1 MDLQLKNKRA
11 FVSGSTGGIGLAIA
25 KVLAAE
31 GAEVI
36 LNGRTQ
42 ARIDKAIAQ
51 LKKELPDAK
60 LTGIPADF
68 SDPASVESLLNNL
81 NSVDILVNNVGI
93 FTSQSFADTSDS
105 DWYRMFEVNVMS
117 GVRLSRALLP
127 GMLTRN
133 WGRIL
138 FVSSECAMLVPEDL
152 IAYSTTKAALLAVS
166 RGLAQTTKGSA
177 VTVNTVVPGSTL
189 SEGAER
195 FLQEVAEKEQI
206 SEAEVAA
213 NFFKNVRT
221 TSLIQRFISTEE
233 IANTIAYLSSPLA
246 SATNGAAIKLE
257 GGSVPGI
264 I

>member
-1 MDLQLKNKRA
+1 M
-11 FVSGSTGGIGLAIA
+11 AIA
-25 KVLAAE
+25 KVLATE

-42 ARIDKAIAQ
+42 ARIDQAIAQ
-51 LKKELPDAK
+51 LMKELPDAK

-93 FTSQSFADTSDS
+93 FTSQSFADTSDA

-127 GMLTRN
+127 RMLTRN

-138 FVSSECAMLVPEDL
+138 FVSSECAMLAPEDL

>member
-1 MDLQLKNKRA
+1 M
-11 FVSGSTGGIGLAIA
+11 
-25 KVLAAE
+25 
-31 GAEVI
+31 
-36 LNGRTQ
+36 
-42 ARIDKAIAQ
+42 
-51 LKKELPDAK
+51 KELPEAK

-68 SDPASVESLLNNL
+68 SDPASVESLLHNL

-93 FTSQSFADTSDS
+93 FTSQSFADTSDA

-127 GMLTRN
+127 GMLMRN

-138 FVSSECAMLVPEDL
+138 FVASECAMLVPEDL

-189 SEGAER
+189 SEGAES

-221 TSLIQRFISTEE
+221 SSLIQRFTSTEE

>member
-1 MDLQLKNKRA
+1 MNLQLKNKRA
-11 FVSGSTGGIGLAIA
+11 FISGSTSGIGLAIA

-31 GAEVI
+31 GVEVI

-42 ARIDKAIAQ
+42 ARIDQAINQ
-51 LKKELPDAK
+51 IKMEFPEAK
-60 LTGIPADF
+60 LSGIPADF
-68 SDPASVESLLNNL
+68 SDSIAVEALIASLG
-81 NSVDILVNNVGI
+81 SVDILINNAGI
-93 FTSQSFADTSDS
+93 FASQSFAETADA

-127 GMLTRN
+127 GMLAQN

-138 FVSSECAMLVPEDL
+138 FVASECAMLVPEDL
-152 IAYSTTKAALLAVS
+152 IAYSTTKAALLAIS

-195 FLQEVAEKEQI
+195 FLKEVAEKDQI
-206 SEAEVAA
+206 SEQEVAD

-221 TSLIQRFISTEE
+221 SSLIQRFTSTEE
-233 IANTIAYLSSPLA
+233 IANTVAYLCSPLA

>member
-11 FVSGSTGGIGLAIA
+11 FITGSTGGIGLAIA
-25 KVLAAE
+25 KVLASE

-36 LNGRTQ
+36 INGRTQ
-42 ARIDKAIAQ
+42 DRIDQAITR
-51 LKKELPDAK
+51 LKSEVPGTK
-60 LTGIPADF
+60 LSGIPADF
-68 SDPASVESLLNNL
+68 ADSASVESLLAKL
-81 NSVDILVNNVGI
+81 GSVDILINNVGI
-93 FTSQSFADTSDS
+93 FTSQSFADTSDA

-117 GVRLSRALLP
+117 GVRLSRAVLP
-127 GMLTRN
+127 GMLERN

-138 FVSSECAMLVPEDL
+138 FVSSECALLVPEDL
-152 IAYSTTKAALLAVS
+152 IAYGATKAALLAVS

-177 VTVNTVVPGSTL
+177 VTVNSILPGSTL

-195 FLQEVAEKEQI
+195 FLKTVAENEQI
-206 SEAEVAA
+206 SEKEVAE

-221 TSLIQRFISTEE
+221 SSLIQRFTSTEE
-233 IANTIAYLSSPLA
+233 IANTIAYLCSPLS

-264 I
+264 L

>member
-11 FVSGSTGGIGLAIA
+11 FITGSTGGIGLAIA

-42 ARIDKAIAQ
+42 ARIDQAIAQ

-93 FTSQSFADTSDS
+93 FTSQSFADTSDA

-133 WGRIL
+133 WG
-138 FVSSECAMLVPEDL
+138 
-152 IAYSTTKAALLAVS
+152 
-166 RGLAQTTKGSA
+166 
-177 VTVNTVVPGSTL
+177 
-189 SEGAER
+189 
-195 FLQEVAEKEQI
+195 
-206 SEAEVAA
+206 A
-213 NFFKNVRT
+213 NPVCV
-221 TSLIQRFISTEE
+221 Q
-233 IANTIAYLSSPLA
+233 
-246 SATNGAAIKLE
+246 
-257 GGSVPGI
+257 
-264 I
+264 

>member
-1 MDLQLKNKRA
+1 MDLQLKNKTA
-11 FVSGSTGGIGLAIA
+11 FVSGSTAGIGLAIA

-31 GAEVI
+31 GVDVI

-42 ARIDKAIAQ
+42 ARINQAIAQ
-51 LKKELPDAK
+51 LKTELPEAK

-68 SDPASVESLLNNL
+68 SDPASVESLLDIIGP
-81 NSVDILVNNVGI
+81 VDILVNNVGI
-93 FTSQSFADTSDS
+93 FTSQSFADTSDA

-117 GVRLSRALLP
+117 GVRMSRAILP
-127 GMLTRN
+127 GMLARN

-152 IAYSTTKAALLAVS
+152 IAYSTTKAALLAIS
-166 RGLAQTTKGSA
+166 RGLAQTTQGSS

-195 FLQEVAEKEQI
+195 FLREVAENEQI
-206 SEAEVAA
+206 NEEEVAA

-221 TSLIQRFISTEE
+221 TSLIQRFTSTEE
-233 IANTIAYLSSPLA
+233 IANTVAYLSSPLA
-246 SATNGAAIKLE
+246 SATNGAVIKLE